1 MARALDI
8 ALVDG
13 VAEKIKCYANYR
25 IIPMVSC
32 LYGTVVTVLG
42 CEQKSVEVEFR
53 WLKLR
58 VCNANY
64 AAEQAIDAKFW

>member
-32 LYGTVVTVLG
+32 LYGTVVTVQAQTGSSPYVLYSSIFYWLG
-42 CEQKSVEVEFR
+42 CSAR
-53 WLKLR
+53 IR
-58 VCNANY
+58 
-64 AAEQAIDAKFW
+64 